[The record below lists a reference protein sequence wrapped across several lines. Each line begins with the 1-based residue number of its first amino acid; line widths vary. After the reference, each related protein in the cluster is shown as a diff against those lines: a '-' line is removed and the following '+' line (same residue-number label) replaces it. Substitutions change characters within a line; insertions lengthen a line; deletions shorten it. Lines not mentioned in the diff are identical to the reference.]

1 MKLQINSKEALE
13 RLIGEDKEVE
23 ISIKAAIVNQF
34 AKQYLKSVANSAVM
48 DEIKRAVIREVKE
61 ETKDYIGKTNWGN
74 EYFVKDENLKNAI
87 RKCVKEALDSLIRE
101 AVKEQFA
108 PLEQEVKFRLGV
120 ATDSTLSKVSE
131 RAIDRLVKERLLKMI
146 AQCD

>member
-74 EYFVKDENLKNAI
+74 DYFVKDENLKNAI
-87 RKCVKEALDSLIRE
+87 RKCVKEELDNLIRE
-101 AVKEQFA
+101 AVKEQFT

-120 ATDSTLSKVSE
+120 ATDLKG
-131 RAIDRLVKERLLKMI
+131 LLT
-146 AQCD
+146 D